1 VITPLPEWLPSLVE
15 GDPLLAHPRP
25 HDLQRERN

>member
-1 VITPLPEWLPSLVE
+1 VITLLLEWLASLIE

>member
-1 VITPLPEWLPSLVE
+1 MVVITLLPEWLPSLVE

-25 HDLQRERN
+25 HDL